1 MARSPIPKKA
11 IRSRT
16 SKKKSKSLSWF
27 WVFFVLAF
35 LSIVGFYKFRKELK
49 TYFYAQSTGTY
60 QADKRSKAR
69 IDSVLENHKNR
80 AFGIDVSQY
89 QGVIN
94 WEDVVK
100 DTTEIPLTFVFVR
113 ATAGN
118 DKEDQ
123 LFDENWQ
130 QLKDK
135 NLIRGAYHYY
145 RPNENSLDQAKNF
158 IKTVQL
164 HKGDL
169 PPVLDIEQL
178 PKNQSVDSLKKGL
191 QRWLDRVE
199 SHYGVQPIIY
209 SGEKYY
215 TDFLKKEFSK
225 YTFWVANY
233 NEWVG
238 TIKEDWAFWQ
248 FTEKA
253 AIPGI
258 SERVDLNIY
267 NGTPKMLR
275 YLTKRD

>member
-1 MARSPIPKKA
+1 MAKSPVRKKSSNARS
-11 IRSRT
+11 
-16 SKKKSKSLSWF
+16 SKKKAQGIPWLWILL
-27 WVFFVLAF
+27 VLFFLGVV
-35 LSIVGFYKFRKELK
+35 SFYRYRKEIK
-49 TYFYAQSTGTY
+49 WYVMAVSEKVYHPN
-60 QADKRSKAR
+60 KHVKAR
-69 IDSVLENHKNR
+69 IASVLEAHKDR
-80 AFGIDVSQY
+80 AVGIDVSQF
-89 QGVIN
+89 QGTIN
-94 WEDVVK
+94 WDDAVEV
-100 DTTEIPLTFVFVR
+100 EAGIPLTFVFVR

-118 DKEDQ
+118 DKKDHA
-123 LFDENWQ
+123 FDYNWQ
-130 QLKDK
+130 KAKEKQ
-135 NLIRGAYHYY
+135 LIRGAYHYY
-145 RPNENSLDQAKNF
+145 RPNENSLEQASNF

-178 PKNQSVDSLKKGL
+178 PKEQSMDSLKKGL

-199 SHYGVQPIIY
+199 AHYGIRPIIY

-215 TDFLKKEFSK
+215 SDFLKSEFSN

-238 TIKEDWAFWQ
+238 TIKDDWAFWQ

-275 YLTKRD
+275 YLTKSN

>member
-1 MARSPIPKKA
+1 MARLPIRKKT

-16 SKKKSKSLSWF
+16 TQKKSKSFSWF
-27 WVFFVLAF
+27 WVLFVLVF
-35 LSIVGFYKFRKELK
+35 LCILCFYKYRKEVRS
-49 TYFYAQSTGTY
+49 YFYGYSSPVY
-60 QADKRSKAR
+60 QVDKQSKAR
-69 IDSVLENHKNR
+69 IYSVLEAHKNR
-80 AFGIDVSQY
+80 AVGIDVSQF
-89 QGVIN
+89 QGAIN

-100 DTTEIPLTFVFVR
+100 DNTEIPLTFVFVR

-118 DKEDQ
+118 DKEDR

-135 NLIRGAYHYY
+135 HLIRGAYHYY
-145 RPNENSLDQAKNF
+145 RPNENSLDQASNF

-178 PKNQSVDSLKKGL
+178 PKNQSMDSLKKGL

-199 SHYGVQPIIY
+199 SHYGIQPIIY

-253 AIPGI
+253 AIAGI
-258 SERVDLNIY
+258 PERVDLNIY